1 MKLIEGVI
9 DFANED
15 EVRVDGISGVYR
27 LSEHTICVEM
37 YANKIVDGKVQKV
50 IVLRNTWDQS
60 SWLEAQAL
68 LARMFGH
75 IIALS
80 SPSNGDEEVRVH

>member
-1 MKLIEGVI
+1 MKLIDGVL
-9 DFANED
+9 DFCSED
-15 EVRVDGISGVYR
+15 EVRVDGIAGVYR
-27 LSEHTICVEM
+27 LSEHTLCVEM

-50 IVLRNTWDQS
+50 IVLRNIWDRS

-68 LARMFGH
+68 LARMFGQ

-80 SPSNGDEEVRVH
+80 TPNNGDDEVRVH

>member
-1 MKLIEGVI
+1 MKLIEGAL
-9 DFANED
+9 DFGDAD

-27 LSEHTICVEM
+27 LSEHTMCVEM
-37 YANKIVDGKVQKV
+37 YANKFVDGKVQKV
-50 IVLRNTWDQS
+50 VVMRNTWDRS

-68 LARMFGH
+68 LARMFGQ

-80 SPSNGDEEVRVH
+80 SPSNGDDEVRVH

>member
-1 MKLIEGVI
+1 MRKRSAPTASPASIGSASTL
-9 DFANED
+9 
-15 EVRVDGISGVYR
+15 
-27 LSEHTICVEM
+27 CVEM

-50 IVLRNTWDQS
+50 IVVRNTWDRS

-68 LARMFGH
+68 LARMFGQ

>member
-9 DFANED
+9 DFANDD

-27 LSEHTICVEM
+27 VSENTICVEM

-50 IVLRNTWDQS
+50 VVMRNMWDRS

-68 LARMFGH
+68 IARIFGQ

-80 SPSNGDEEVRVH
+80 SPSNGDDEVRVH

>member
-1 MKLIEGVI
+1 MRLISDTVHFCDPE
-9 DFANED
+9 
-15 EVRVDGISGVYR
+15 EVRVDGICGIYR
-27 LSEHTICVEM
+27 LSEHTLCVEFF
-37 YANKIVDGKVQKV
+37 ANKIMNGKIEKV
-50 IVLRNTWDQS
+50 VVLRNIWDRS

-68 LARMFGH
+68 LARMFGQ